1 MATLFLSRPRNR
13 PGGLLALAL
22 VAMLAGYTI
31 PTAARAG
38 GPGDSLDALTPEQA
52 IVARQMLDFM
62 TGIEATFW
70 SRVDALNGVKPGT
83 AKVESLVMDPPK
95 NGHYEVRVQRGPVV
109 EKAGVMTVMTTV
121 EQPPFI
127 IGGKWNRF
135 IEVAAHP
142 KSPLVGMLHATFS
155 MQFSDKGIGNIGATI
170 DMMKAAQKPE
180 DLALFDERITA
191 VFRKHGV
198 DREKYRGKGCS
209 QKREGFWKYYRPGTC
224 TGVSM
229 YGPDMLADEPHF
241 QLVSDLYRTA
251 VDTYFELV
259 QKPERQPYTAADLAA
274 QDAMRKGWL
283 EDQLFWDVLAKK
295 FVPYEAWSAVNAP
308 PVVKW

>member
-1 MATLFLSRPRNR
+1 MALSCLRRN
-13 PGGLLALAL
+13 PGSLLALIL
-22 VAMLAGYTI
+22 VVMILSS
-31 PTAARAG
+31 TAQAG
-38 GPGDSLDALTPEQA
+38 GPGNSLGELTPEQA
-52 IVARQMLDFM
+52 KVARQMLDFM
-62 TGIEATFW
+62 TGIESRFW
-70 SRVDALNGVKPGT
+70 SKVEALNGVKPGR
-83 AKVESLVMDPPK
+83 AKVESLVMDPK
-95 NGHYEVRVQRGPVV
+95 DNGHYEVRVQRGPVV
-109 EKAGVMTVMTTV
+109 EKAGVMTVQTII
-121 EQPPFI
+121 EKPPFI

-135 IEVAAHP
+135 IEVAGHP

-155 MQFSDKGIGNIGATI
+155 MQFSSKGVGNIGATI

-229 YGPDMLADEPHF
+229 YGPDMLADEQHF

-259 QKPERQPYTAADLAA
+259 QKREHEPYTAADLAA

>member
-1 MATLFLSRPRNR
+1 
-13 PGGLLALAL
+13 
-22 VAMLAGYTI
+22 MLASSATQ
-31 PTAARAG
+31 AG
-38 GPGDSLDALTPEQA
+38 SPGDSLEELTPEQA
-52 IVARQMLDFM
+52 QVAGQMLDFM
-62 TGIEATFW
+62 TSIEARFW
-70 SRVDALNGVKPGT
+70 ARVDNLNGVKPGQ
-83 AKVESLVMDPPK
+83 AKVESLVMDPPE
-95 NGHYEVRVQRGPVV
+95 NGHYEVRVQRGKVV
-109 EKAGVMTVMTTV
+109 EKAGVMTVTTV
-121 EQPPFI
+121 IEKPPFI

-142 KSPLVGMLHATFS
+142 ATPLVGMLHATFS
-155 MQFSDKGIGNIGATI
+155 MQFSSKGVGNIGATI
-170 DMMKAAQKPE
+170 DMMKAAQRPE

-191 VFRKHGV
+191 VFKKHGV
-198 DREKYRGKGCS
+198 DRERYRGKGCA

-229 YGPDMLADEPHF
+229 YGPDMLADEQHF
-241 QLVSDLYRTA
+241 ALVSELYSTA

-259 QKPERQPYTAADLAA
+259 QMRRRQRYTPADLAA

-283 EDQLFWDVLAKK
+283 EDQLYWDVLAKN